1 MNYVLMIHAS
11 ESMLGSTI
19 TPAQHEALMK
29 DYGAFTK
36 ELFETGRAGDCAA
49 LESVQT
55 ATTVRVRDGKRIVKD
70 GPFAET
76 REQLGGFYLVEA
88 KDIDEAIAI
97 AARIPSAKI
106 GSIEVRQIMVFDKS
120 MT

>member
-11 ESMLGSTI
+11 PSMLGTTI
-19 TPAQHEALMK
+19 TPEQHQALMA

-36 ELFETGRAGDCAA
+36 DIAATGRAGDCAA
-49 LESVQT
+49 LESVAT

-76 REQLGGFYLVEA
+76 REQLGGYYSLDA
-88 KDIDEAIAI
+88 KSEEEAIAW
-97 AARIPSAKI
+97 AAK
-106 GSIEVRQIMVFDKS
+106 
-120 MT
+120 